1 MDIHAIWNSEKKL
14 RAATGLSRAEA
25 DELLIDFSEKINCIE
40 QQKKKSGGRP
50 NKYPPLNFFLMMMFQ
65 LRHHVTFEVLGFMF
79 ELDPSNAKRRFESTE
94 SIVKDILAKK
104 KLSHL
109 VRPKPTKKELE
120 ARLTPTQRS
129 LSTALNNLYGDLK
142 TI

>member
-1 MDIHAIWNSEKKL
+1 MNIHAIWNSEKKL
-14 RAATGLSRAEA
+14 RAATGLAKAEA
-25 DELLIDFSEKINCIE
+25 DELLIDFSEKINFIE
-40 QQKKKSGGRP
+40 QQKKQFGGRP

-79 ELDPSNAKRRFESTE
+79 EIDPSNAKRRFESTE
-94 SIVKDILAKK
+94 SMIKDILAQK

-120 ARLTPTQRS
+120 ARLIPTQ
-129 LSTALNNLYGDLK
+129 
-142 TI
+142 

>member
-1 MDIHAIWNSEKKL
+1 MDILAIWNTENKL

-25 DELLIDFSEKINCIE
+25 DELLIDFSEKIDHLE
-40 QQKKKSGGRP
+40 QQKKKSGGRL
-50 NKYPPLNFFLMMMFQ
+50 NKYPPLNFFLVMLFQ

-94 SIVKDILAKK
+94 SMVKDILSQK

-129 LSTALNNLYGDLK
+129 LSMALNNLYDDLK
-142 TI
+142 TV